1 MPLCPSCKVDLITV
15 RQREGIYFACDQCGG
30 RAVTVPQ
37 TRRTIGE
44 RLTQELLRKIRNTTS
59 LCERTCPYCDKPML
73 QFYWQ
78 DPPLQLEACKPC
90 NLVWFDAQEFEAL
103 PEHAI
108 ESVHEAQLR
117 AAEALGTH
125 RIEEMKKRDRAADS
139 EDAPDETWKMIA
151 AFLGFPVERYTDP
164 LESRPWA
171 TWILSAVIALASI
184 AAFFNLQEIINAL
197 GFVPAH
203 ALRYGGI
210 TSITS
215 FFLHAGIFHLLGNL
229 YFLLIFGD
237 NVEDKLGW
245 KKYLLMIFGA
255 TLLGDGVHWI
265 AQSGSQVPC
274 IGASGGI
281 SAVLVFYALQFPRA
295 ELGFML
301 FLYWRPRWFYI
312 PAWVALA
319 LWLLMQTFGVYM
331 QLRGFSNVAATAHL
345 GGAALGFVFWLCW
358 KKYHQPAPA

>member
-1 MPLCPSCKVDLITV
+1 VDLITV

-37 TRRTIGE
+37 VRRTIGE
-44 RLTQELLRKIRNTTS
+44 KLTQELLRKIRNATGA
-59 LCERTCPYCDKPML
+59 CERGCPYCHKFML
-73 QFYWQ
+73 QFYWD

-90 NLVWFDAQEFEAL
+90 NLIWFDHQEFESL

-108 ESVHEAQLR
+108 ESVYEAQMR

-125 RIEEMKKRDRAADS
+125 RVQEMKKRDAAG
-139 EDAPDETWKMIA
+139 EQDAPDETWKMVA
-151 AFLGFPVERYTDP
+151 AFAGFPVERYTDP

-171 TWILSAVIALASI
+171 TWILSAVIVMVSI
-184 AAFFNLQEIINAL
+184 AAFFDLQEVVDAL

-203 ALRYGGI
+203 ALRYGGV
-210 TSITS
+210 TFITS
-215 FFLHAGIFHLLGNL
+215 FFLHGGIFHLLGNM

-245 KKYLLMIFGA
+245 KKYLLMILGA
-255 TLLGDGVHWI
+255 TLLGDCVHWF
-265 AQSGSQVPC
+265 AQSGSLEPC

-295 ELGFML
+295 ELGFMF
-301 FLYWRPRWFYI
+301 FLYWRLRWFYI
-312 PAWVALA
+312 PAWVALV
-319 LWLLMQTFGVYM
+319 LWLLMQMFGVYT
-331 QLRGFSNVAATAHL
+331 QLHGFSNVAATAHL
-345 GGAALGFVFWLCW
+345 GGATVGFISWWWWTKSQRQAL
-358 KKYHQPAPA
+358 AS

>member
-1 MPLCPSCKVDLITV
+1 MPQV
-15 RQREGIYFACDQCGG
+15 
-30 RAVTVPQ
+30 
-37 TRRTIGE
+37 RRTVGE
-44 RLTQELLRKIRNTTS
+44 RLTQELLRKIRSTTS
-59 LCERTCPYCDKPML
+59 LCERACPYCNKLML

-90 NLVWFDAQEFEAL
+90 NLVWFDVQEFEAL

-125 RIEEMKKRDRAADS
+125 RVEEMKKRQAA
-139 EDAPDETWKMIA
+139 EEQDAPDETWKMIA
-151 AFLGFPVERYTDP
+151 AFFGFPVERCTDP

-171 TWILSAVIALASI
+171 TWILSSVIALVSI
-184 AAFFNLQEIINAL
+184 AAFFNLQEIIDDL

-215 FFLHAGIFHLLGNL
+215 FFLHAGILHLVGNL

-245 KKYLLMIFGA
+245 KKYLLMILGA
-255 TLLGDGVHWI
+255 TLLGDCVHWI
-265 AQSGSQVPC
+265 AQAHSLEPC

-281 SAVLVFYALQFPRA
+281 SAVIVFYALQFPRA
-295 ELGFML
+295 ELGFA
-301 FLYWRPRWFYI
+301 FFFYWRIRWIYV
-312 PAWVALA
+312 PAWVALVF
-319 LWLLMQTFGVYM
+319 WLLMQTIGIYT
-331 QLRGFSNVAATAHL
+331 QLHGFSNVAATAHL
-345 GGAALGFVFWLCW
+345 GGAAVGVISWLW
-358 KKYHQPAPA
+358 WRKYNRPALA